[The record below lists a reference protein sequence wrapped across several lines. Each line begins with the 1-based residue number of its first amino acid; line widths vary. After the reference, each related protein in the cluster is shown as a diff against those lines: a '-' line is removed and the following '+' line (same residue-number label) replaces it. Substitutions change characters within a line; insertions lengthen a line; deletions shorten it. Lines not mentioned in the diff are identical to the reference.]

1 MKKSSIIIIF
11 ISCLVLFLSSF
22 FYGYYFTGNKISKK
36 PDFNNTESNG
46 INGNEVEIIK
56 EEIRVSPNTS
66 FKLETYYAKCGHT
79 IKDEIEFD
87 NGVINM
93 SKNDFNNYIKEKYQD
108 LKLVS
113 FSFDEV
119 VLRKIKNTLCQNHYI
134 ISEFEGN
141 IAVYKIDQMGEKVL
155 YKKLEDYPLSLLKE
169 IDQEKLKKGI
179 IVDSEEEL
187 SDVLEN
193 FIS

>member
-36 PDFNNTESNG
+36 PDS
-46 INGNEVEIIK
+46 
-56 EEIRVSPNTS
+56 NTS

-119 VLRKIKNTLCQNHYI
+119 VLRKIKNT
-134 ISEFEGN
+134 
-141 IAVYKIDQMGEKVL
+141 
-155 YKKLEDYPLSLLKE
+155 
-169 IDQEKLKKGI
+169 
-179 IVDSEEEL
+179 
-187 SDVLEN
+187 
-193 FIS
+193 